1 MTLRPPRSTLFPYT
15 TLFRS
20 QSSKSALQSAR
31 DWAGDSVADF
41 SAVDGCDGN
50 DFGAGAEHEEFLEA
64 PQFTF
69 EARLDD
75 GANGFFVGEREDD
88 IARDAGQHEN
98 GQWRGNQVII
108 FDEKDAGMGAFVK
121 DAVAAK
127 NR

>member
-69 EARLDD
+69 EARLDRKSTRLNSSHSSISYAVFCLKKKKTK
-75 GANGFFVGEREDD
+75 ANY
-88 IARDAGQHEN
+88 
-98 GQWRGNQVII
+98 
-108 FDEKDAGMGAFVK
+108 
-121 DAVAAK
+121 
-127 NR
+127 